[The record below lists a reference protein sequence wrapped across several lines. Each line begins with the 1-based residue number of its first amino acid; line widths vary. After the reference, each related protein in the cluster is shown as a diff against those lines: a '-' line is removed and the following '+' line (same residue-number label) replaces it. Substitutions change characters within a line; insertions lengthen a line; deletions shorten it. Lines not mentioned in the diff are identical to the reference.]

1 MNLLIFKAMDKLTN
15 ELIASVAKRLDLEPA
30 LLKTVTVV
38 ECGNRDGFLP
48 SGKPQILYEG
58 HVMWKK
64 LKEKF
69 PNLDLYDMSHRH
81 PSLIYQKWTK
91 QFYLG
96 GEGEWKRLSSARK
109 IDEECANLS
118 TSWGLG
124 QIMGFNY
131 SLCGCQSVDEM
142 IQKMSESHE
151 MQLEMMYH
159 FLYNSGLVKHL
170 KAKDWDAFAKGYN
183 GPGYKDNN
191 YDQKL
196 RNTYENF
203 KDKL

>member
-1 MNLLIFKAMDKLTN
+1 MDKLTN
-15 ELIASVAKRLDLEPA
+15 ELIAKVANKLNLEPA

-48 SGKPQILYEG
+48 SGRPQILFEG
-58 HVMWKK
+58 HVMWKYLKIK
-64 LKEKF
+64 LDGEGKRTY
-69 PNLDLYDMSHRH
+69 LYDLAKRN
-81 PSLIYQKWTK
+81 PSLVYQKWTK
-91 QFYLG
+91 EFYLG
-96 GEGEWKRLSSARK
+96 GEGEWKRLEAARK
-109 IDEECANLS
+109 IDENCANLA

-131 SLCGCQSVDEM
+131 QLCGCQSVDEM

-159 FLYNSGLVKHL
+159 FFYNSGLVKHL

-183 GPGYKDNN
+183 GPAYKENN

>member
-1 MNLLIFKAMDKLTN
+1 MDKLTN
-15 ELIASVAKRLDLEPA
+15 ELIAKVANKLNLEPA

-48 SGKPQILYEG
+48 SGRPQILFEG
-58 HVMWKK
+58 HVMWKYLKIK
-64 LKEKF
+64 LDGEGKRTY
-69 PNLDLYDMSHRH
+69 LYDLAKRN
-81 PSLIYQKWTK
+81 PSLVYQKWTK
-91 QFYLG
+91 EFYLG
-96 GEGEWKRLSSARK
+96 GEEEWKRLEAARK
-109 IDEECANLS
+109 IDENCANLA

-131 SLCGCQSVDEM
+131 QLCGCQSVDEM
-142 IQKMSESHE
+142 IQKMSESH
-151 MQLEMMYH
+151 H
-159 FLYNSGLVKHL
+159 FLYNSDLVKHL

>member
-1 MNLLIFKAMDKLTN
+1 MDKLTN
-15 ELIASVAKRLDLEPA
+15 EMIVALANDLGLEPA
-30 LLKTVTVV
+30 LLKAVQLV
-38 ECGNRDGFLP
+38 EGAGRDGFLVD
-48 SGKPQILYEG
+48 GRPQILFEG
-58 HVMWKK
+58 HIMY
-64 LKEKF
+64 KEIKNKF
-69 PNLDLYDMSHRH
+69 GLDKSVAA
-81 PSLIYQKWTK
+81 QKSYPTICFPKWDK
-91 QFYLG
+91 SKYLG
-96 GEGEWKRLSSARK
+96 GANEYKRLEIAKK
-109 IDEECANLS
+109 IDEECALKS
-118 TSWGLG
+118 ASWGMF

-131 SLCGCQSVDEM
+131 QLCGCQSVDEM

-151 MQLEMMYH
+151 MQLELMYH

>member
-1 MNLLIFKAMDKLTN
+1 MDKLTN
-15 ELIASVAKRLDLEPA
+15 ELIAKVANKLNLEPA

-48 SGKPQILYEG
+48 SGRPQILFEG
-58 HVMWKK
+58 HVMWKYLKIK
-64 LKEKF
+64 LDGEGKRTY
-69 PNLDLYDMSHRH
+69 LYDLAKRN
-81 PSLIYQKWTK
+81 PSLVYQKWTK
-91 QFYLG
+91 EFYLG
-96 GEGEWKRLSSARK
+96 GEGEWERLKAARK
-109 IDEECANLS
+109 IDENCANLS

-131 SLCGCQSVDEM
+131 QLCGCQSVDEM

-151 MQLEMMYH
+151 MQLELMYH

>member
-1 MNLLIFKAMDKLTN
+1 MDKLTN
-15 ELIASVAKRLDLEPA
+15 EMIVALANDLGLEPA
-30 LLKTVTVV
+30 LLKSVQLV
-38 ECGNRDGFLP
+38 ESAGRDGFLVD
-48 SGKPQILYEG
+48 GRPQILFEG
-58 HVMWKK
+58 HIMY
-64 LKEKF
+64 KEIKNKF
-69 PNLDLYDMSHRH
+69 GLDKAVAT
-81 PSLIYQKWTK
+81 QKSYPTICFPKWDK
-91 QFYLG
+91 SKYLG
-96 GEGEWKRLSSARK
+96 GAHEYKRLEIAKK
-109 IDEECANLS
+109 IDEECALNS
-118 TSWGLG
+118 TSWGMF

-131 SLCGCQSVDEM
+131 QLCGCQSVDEM
-142 IQKMSESHE
+142 VQKMSESHE